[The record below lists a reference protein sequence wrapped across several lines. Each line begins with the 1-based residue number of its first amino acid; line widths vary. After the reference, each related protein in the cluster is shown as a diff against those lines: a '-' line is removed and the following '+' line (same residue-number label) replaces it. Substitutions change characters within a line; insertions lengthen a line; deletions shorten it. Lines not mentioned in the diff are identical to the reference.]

1 MEGPARTRS
10 KQLTEPS
17 PPSGAAAPSFPPG
30 AVSASGGGAAP
41 STGAAELA
49 ASAAGH
55 GDPLLVAARLLSEGV
70 AFVLMTVVRAVAPT
84 SAKPGDKAILTERAE
99 WYGWIGGSCAEPAAR
114 RAARA
119 AFADGQGRLLHLTND
134 ETHLAR
140 AGVELAAMS
149 CYSGGSL
156 EIYVEPHLPQP
167 CLIVFGRSPAAEA
180 LCQLGAAM
188 KYAVTHVD
196 LRAGAEAAAGALRNL
211 SELPE
216 PRSAATYVVVASH
229 GHGELE
235 ALEWALRRKVAY
247 VGLVASRKR
256 WPDVLA
262 RLQSAGLGAEA
273 EWVHAPAGL
282 ELGAARPEEV
292 ALSVLSQIVA
302 ERRGGGIVQRSVGMV
317 ERSADMVE
325 RAAARVSAPTPAGE
339 TVSCCAVPAP
349 TTVANE
355 ADCCSAVRESSQSAV
370 RQSSQSA
377 AREPS
382 RGTVAQSAAKLAS
395 PRFAA
400 VVLAAGLSRRM
411 GAPNK
416 LLLALGGEPLIART
430 VRTVLHTGFEQ
441 IVVVLGHQAEEVAR
455 ALQPLGVAMVHN
467 PDYASGQV
475 SSVRAGLAV
484 LRPPLDAVMICLG
497 DQPLLEVA
505 DLGAL
510 KRAYRERPH
519 GSILV
524 PRYGEQRGNPVVI
537 DWPSACETLERG
549 TNYGCRNFLDE
560 NPERVFHWPAPNE
573 HFVRDVDLPA
583 DYQALLVRAS
593 A

>member
-1 MEGPARTRS
+1 M
-10 KQLTEPS
+10 
-17 PPSGAAAPSFPPG
+17 
-30 AVSASGGGAAP
+30 
-41 STGAAELA
+41 
-49 ASAAGH
+49 
-55 GDPLLVAARLLSEGV
+55 AARLVREGV
-70 AFVLMTVVRAVAPT
+70 GFVLMTVVRAVAPT
-84 SAKPGDKAILTERAE
+84 SGKPGDKAILTERGE

-140 AGVELAAMS
+140 VGVELAAMS

-167 CLIVFGRSPAAEA
+167 CLVVFGRSPAADA
-180 LCQLGAAM
+180 LCQLGVAM
-188 KYAVTHVD
+188 KYAVIHVD
-196 LRAGAEAAAGALRNL
+196 LRTGADAAPGAVRRLEDL
-211 SELPE
+211 AE
-216 PRSAATYVVVASH
+216 PAAAATYVVVASH
-229 GHGELE
+229 GHGEQE
-235 ALEWALRRKVAY
+235 ALEWALRRNVAY

-256 WPDVLA
+256 GPDVLA
-262 RLQSAGLGAEA
+262 RLLSAGFGDAA
-273 EWVHAPAGL
+273 ARVRVPAGL
-282 ELGAARPEEV
+282 ELGAASPEEV

-302 ERRGGGIVQRSVGMV
+302 ERRGGVVVAGVAAS
-317 ERSADMVE
+317 
-325 RAAARVSAPTPAGE
+325 AAAASAAAASAAAVATRGAEVNPASPAE
-339 TVSCCAVPAP
+339 SCCAVPAR
-349 TTVANE
+349 VA
-355 ADCCSAVRESSQSAV
+355 ATSAVRKTA
-370 RQSSQSA
+370 
-377 AREPS
+377 
-382 RGTVAQSAAKLAS
+382 

-400 VVLAAGLSRRM
+400 VILAAGLSRRM

-416 LLLALGGEPLIART
+416 LLLTLDGEPLIART

-441 IVVVLGHQAEEVAR
+441 IVVVLGHEAEDVGR
-455 ALQPLGVAMVHN
+455 ALQPLGVATVFN
-467 PDYASGQV
+467 PDYPSGQV
-475 SSVRAGLAV
+475 SSVRVGLAA
-484 LRPPLDAVMICLG
+484 LRPSLDAVMICLG

-537 DWPSACETLERG
+537 DWASAQDTLERG
-549 TNYGCRNFLDE
+549 TNYGCRQFMDD
-560 NPERVFHWPAPNE
+560 NPERVFRWPAPNE

-583 DYQALLVRAS
+583 DYQALLARAS

>member
-1 MEGPARTRS
+1 MAPPAGS
-10 KQLTEPS
+10 KE
-17 PPSGAAAPSFPPG
+17 
-30 AVSASGGGAAP
+30 
-41 STGAAELA
+41 
-49 ASAAGH
+49 
-55 GDPLLVAARLLSEGV
+55 PLLVAARLMSEGV
-70 AFVLMTVVRAVAPT
+70 PFVLMTVVRAVAPT
-84 SAKPGDKAILTERAE
+84 SAKPGDKAILAERGE

-114 RAARA
+114 RAAKA
-119 AFADGQGRLLHLTND
+119 AFADGRGRLLHLTND
-134 ETHLAR
+134 EAHLAR

-180 LCQLGAAM
+180 LCELGAAM
-188 KYAVTHVD
+188 KYAVQHVD
-196 LRAGAEAAAGALRNL
+196 LRAGGDAGPGVARSLAELGEPPAAASYA
-211 SELPE
+211 
-216 PRSAATYVVVASH
+216 VVASH

-235 ALEWALRRKVAY
+235 ALEWALHRKLAY

-262 RLQSAGLGAEA
+262 RLESVGLGAA
-273 EWVHAPAGL
+273 AARVHAPAGL

-302 ERRGGGIVQRSVGMV
+302 ERRGGAV
-317 ERSADMVE
+317 A
-325 RAAARVSAPTPAGE
+325 RAAGSAVTTPAASVEAPGAGLAAPAAAGAVPAGVE
-339 TVSCCAVPAP
+339 SVSCCAAPARP
-349 TTVANE
+349 AVTAAAVSCCTPAVAE
-355 ADCCSAVRESSQSAV
+355 RAGSAPAASPSLR
-370 RQSSQSA
+370 SA
-377 AREPS
+377 A
-382 RGTVAQSAAKLAS
+382 A

-416 LLLALGGEPLIART
+416 LLLTLGGEPLIART

-441 IVVVLGHQAEEVAR
+441 LVVVLGHQAEEVGR
-455 ALQPLGVAMVHN
+455 ALQPLGVSTVYN

-475 SSVRAGLAV
+475 SSVRAGLAA
-484 LRPPLDAVMICLG
+484 LRPPLDAVLICLG

-505 DLGAL
+505 DLGAV

-537 DWPSACETLERG
+537 DWESARETLERG
-549 TNYGCRNFLDE
+549 TDYGCRNFLDE
-560 NPERVFHWPAPNE
+560 NPERVFSWPAPNE

-593 A
+593 P